1 MSLCVAS
8 YTLGCK
14 VNQYETEAILEEF
27 FRDGFRLVP
36 FKEKA
41 DVYLVNTCTVTA
53 KGERES
59 KYAVRQAKRF
69 NPRAKIIVTGCLVQT
84 QRDELAGLP
93 GVVLVAGNPEK
104 EKILTLFKK
113 ALDSGKTQISV
124 SDSPDR
130 LTWDNLKI
138 EKFHRHTRAFI
149 KIQDGCDAGCHYC
162 IVPRVR
168 GKMISRPLPAV
179 KEEIRRLINYG
190 FKEIVLTGIRLGK
203 YGGDLNPGT
212 TLAEVLEE
220 VENEPELLRIRLSSL
235 EPGEF
240 TPGLIRQIAGSR
252 KICPHFHIPLQSGDN
267 EILSR
272 MGRNYTG
279 EEYLSLIG
287 EIKRLIPEASFSTD
301 IMVGFPGE
309 KEGHFLNT
317 VDFLKNVGFNQLHIF
332 TFSPRKL
339 TLAANFPG
347 QVPLSMKKNR
357 SRRLHQ
363 LAEELKRNYRETQ
376 KDRTLEVLVEKKD
389 KSGNLTGLTGNYV
402 RLSFFGEASLINQL
416 VKVRIG
422 EFTRAARVEN

>member
-1 MSLCVAS
+1 MNLRLAS

-53 KGERES
+53 KSERES

-84 QRDELAGLP
+84 QGEELAGLP

-149 KIQDGCDAGCHYC
+149 KIQDGCDAGCRYC

-179 KEEIRRLINYG
+179 KEEIRRLINHG

-203 YGGDLNPGT
+203 YGGDLKPGT
-212 TLAEVLEE
+212 TLAEVLKEL
-220 VENEPELLRIRLSSL
+220 ENEPELLRIRLSSL

-267 EILSR
+267 EILFR

-287 EIKRLIPEASFSTD
+287 EIKRLIPEVSFSTD

-309 KEGHFLNT
+309 EEGHFRNT
-317 VDFLKNVGFNQLHIF
+317 VDFLKNAGFNQMHIF
-332 TFSPRKL
+332 TFSPREL
-339 TLAANFPG
+339 TPAANFPG
-347 QVPLSMKKNR
+347 QVPLSVKKNR
-357 SRRLHQ
+357 SRRLHR
-363 LAEELKRNYRETQ
+363 LAEELKRNYWGTR
-376 KDRTLEVLVEKKD
+376 KDKTLEVLVEKKD
-389 KSGNLTGLTGNYV
+389 KSGNLTGLTRNYV
-402 RLSFFGEASLINQL
+402 RLSFSGETSLINQL

-422 EFTRAARVEN
+422 EFPQAVRVEN

>member
-1 MSLCVAS
+1 MSLSIAS

-14 VNQYETEAILEEF
+14 VNQYETEAILGEF
-27 FRDGFRLVP
+27 FRNGFRLVP

-53 KGERES
+53 KSERES

-69 NPRAKIIVTGCLVQT
+69 NPRAKIIVTGCLAQT
-84 QRDELAGLP
+84 QREELAGLP
-93 GVVLVAGNPEK
+93 EVVLTAGNPEK
-104 EKILTLFKK
+104 EKIFTLFKK

-124 SDSPDR
+124 SDSLDR

-179 KEEIRRLINYG
+179 KEEVRRLVNHG

-203 YGGDLNPGT
+203 YGEDLKPGT
-212 TLAEVLEE
+212 TLAEVLKEL
-220 VENEPELLRIRLSSL
+220 ENEPELLRIRLSSL

-240 TPGLIRQIAGSR
+240 TSGLIRQIAGSR
-252 KICPHFHIPLQSGDN
+252 KICPHFHISLQSGDN

-309 KEGHFLNT
+309 EEGHFQNT

-339 TLAANFPG
+339 TLAANFSG
-347 QVPLSMKKNR
+347 QVPLSVKKNR

-363 LAEELKRNYRETQ
+363 LAEELKRNYRGTW
-376 KDRTLEVLVEKKD
+376 KDKTLEVLVEKKD
-389 KSGNLTGLTGNYV
+389 KSGNLSGLTRNYV
-402 RLSFFGEASLINQL
+402 RLSFPGEASLINQL

-422 EFTRAARVEN
+422 EFTWAVRVEN